1 MHYENE
7 LKMFIITASKK
18 ERITTTDTTTIMS
31 RAKKRKST
39 TFIRQ
44 WQSSNNECTFHVM
57 FCVIRNT
64 NQNRYESCRYGCFFF
79 FVRLN
84 SFLARLLLDQR
95 DLAAYKI
102 FQEFEL
108 VFRFSFSLFS
118 LFLSHSSFLTLSLF
132 LFLLLSFSLVIS
144 FNDVMARHFIQKCKG
159 INSGVVINRP
169 IWISQ
174 EILLSTTRNSSAE
187 KSFFYCSFYTLPIW
201 YRSKTNFRMCA
212 LFLVFVFLFSFLF
225 FFSLIKNISRIP
237 N

>member
-1 MHYENE
+1 MN
-7 LKMFIITASKK
+7 LAAMGA
-18 ERITTTDTTTIMS
+18 
-31 RAKKRKST
+31 
-39 TFIRQ
+39 
-44 WQSSNNECTFHVM
+44 
-57 FCVIRNT
+57 
-64 NQNRYESCRYGCFFF
+64 FFS

-118 LFLSHSSFLTLSLF
+118 LFLSHSSFLTLSRSPSFAPF
-132 LFLLLSFSLVIS
+132 LFLLLSFSLFIS

-174 EILLSTTRNSSAE
+174 EILLSTTRNSSAK

>member
-1 MHYENE
+1 MN
-7 LKMFIITASKK
+7 LAAMG
-18 ERITTTDTTTIMS
+18 
-31 RAKKRKST
+31 
-39 TFIRQ
+39 
-44 WQSSNNECTFHVM
+44 V
-57 FCVIRNT
+57 
-64 NQNRYESCRYGCFFF
+64 FFS

-118 LFLSHSSFLTLSLF
+118 LSFSHSSFHTLSLSPSFAPF
-132 LFLLLSFSLVIS
+132 LFLLLSFSLFIS

-174 EILLSTTRNSSAE
+174 EILLSTTRNSSAK

-201 YRSKTNFRMCA
+201 YRSKRHFRMCA
-212 LFLVFVFLFSFLF
+212 LFSVFVFFPFYF
-225 FFSLIKNISRIP
+225 FFLIKNISRIP